1 MKTVT
6 STQTTQG
13 APRSELVDTLFEVGT
28 DWARQGIGIG
38 IAAVRTQAGLFRTLS
53 TTLDRAADAIAASA
67 KPITDAPDATPAA
80 KAAAAGPTPRLA
92 WAFPPAASPRT
103 DRRRIPRRRHSQ

>member
-80 KAAAAGPTPRLA
+80 KAAADDVIDTTATVEKQ
-92 WAFPPAASPRT
+92 
-103 DRRRIPRRRHSQ
+103 PRRPRARV